1 MSRYFI
7 VIVFPVYINKIL
19 GKTGQRKLHL
29 ANMTTCKFFFGT
41 FVLVLISS
49 PFKLIEAEDLPTNY
63 EYYTSG
69 GIKTGLSADQKY
81 FLLNE
86 KNITIFSG
94 AFHYFRVHNSQWRDR
109 LQKLRA
115 AGLNTVETYVAW
127 NLHEYH
133 SGM

>member
-1 MSRYFI
+1 MSTFTL
-7 VIVFPVYINKIL
+7 FL
-19 GKTGQRKLHL
+19 GTV
-29 ANMTTCKFFFGT
+29 
-41 FVLVLISS
+41 VLVLVSGS
-49 PFKLIEAEDLPTNY
+49 FKLIEAEDLPTNY
-63 EYYTSG
+63 EYYTSD
-69 GIKTGLSADQKY
+69 GITTGLNADQKY

-115 AGLNTVETYVAW
+115 AGLNTVETYVPW